1 LRGQVSPFSEDERVA
16 RLGVDPG
23 VISTLSKKH
32 QRIQLHLAERVGFK
46 PTVRDKPRLGI
57 AGPSLNW
64 VLMAFKNL
72 RPTMLVALVA
82 KSKHPLKH
90 SKINHLNAKFDT
102 GQGYH
107 AKNISNNNNF

>member
-1 LRGQVSPFSEDERVA
+1 MLRD
-16 RLGVDPG
+16 VD
-23 VISTLSKKH
+23 V
-32 QRIQLHLAERVGFK
+32 AERVGFK
-46 PTVRDKPRLGI
+46 PTVRDKLRLDI

-72 RPTMLVALVA
+72 RPTMLVFALVA

-102 GQGYH
+102 GQGH
-107 AKNISNNNNF
+107 QAENTSNNNSLHA